1 MLSGPSS
8 LTSIRNTHGGVI
20 GRTVDTRMDP
30 GLQEVEKGVEAAAR
44 SPPGSTRKP
53 TRWARRG
60 RARVPRLEDV
70 WSSHLKGGVMPAK
83 VLLFNLIVLAVL
95 LEADLGRRK
104 IGWFRVL
111 RPLIASVAAIAL
123 FTTSVPTSGH
133 NLALEA
139 AGVGA
144 GVLAGLAAHLF
155 VTVGFDPAREK
166 QGGQGTSGRAVSWAG
181 FGYATFWVVIF
192 AARLVFIYGT
202 QHWFSHSLGQFLTAH
217 QLSPAALTDA
227 LLYMAIA
234 MALARSALLAFRGRA
249 ATRHAADGRGY
260 PAAVLSQDSTAR

>member
-1 MLSGPSS
+1 
-8 LTSIRNTHGGVI
+8 
-20 GRTVDTRMDP
+20 
-30 GLQEVEKGVEAAAR
+30 
-44 SPPGSTRKP
+44 
-53 TRWARRG
+53 
-60 RARVPRLEDV
+60 
-70 WSSHLKGGVMPAK
+70 MPAK

-155 VTVGFDPAREK
+155 VTVGFDPAKEK
-166 QGGQGTSGRAVSWAG
+166 KGGQGTSGRAVSWAG
-181 FGYATFWVVIF
+181 LGYATFWVVIF

-202 QHWFSHSLGQFLTAH
+202 QHWFSHPLGQFLTAH
-217 QLSPAALTDA
+217 QLSAAALTDA
-227 LLYMAIA
+227 LLFMAIA
-234 MALARSALLAFRGRA
+234 MALARSALLALRGRA
-249 ATRHAADGRGY
+249 ATRHAADGHGY
-260 PAAVLSQDSTAR
+260 PAAVLSHDTTAR